1 MVPEPWHL
9 TPAPA
14 DAGLRAAELIRYV
27 AQNSEQQGGETN

>member
-14 DAGLRAAELIRYV
+14 DAGLRAAELIRY
-27 AQNSEQQGGETN
+27 AQNLQV